1 MAARP
6 SFTNRSSTS
15 KPPTPPLNSTPTTL
29 ISASA
34 SCTGTHPI
42 TLGPKTIVQLRARLT
57 SDYGPIDVGKGCIIS
72 ARASVGLLSPPR
84 NEMYAKGVTISP
96 NVLIETGAII
106 EGASIGAYTIVEAG
120 AKIGKG
126 TVIGANS
133 KVCAG
138 LEIGE
143 GIVIGDNT
151 VVYGSGWGEQ
161 REAQEGLGLDGMRK
175 VWMEAQEDSLRRTWT
190 GK

>member
-1 MAARP
+1 M
-6 SFTNRSSTS
+6 
-15 KPPTPPLNSTPTTL
+15 
-29 ISASA
+29 
-34 SCTGTHPI
+34 
-42 TLGPKTIVQLRARLT
+42 
-57 SDYGPIDVGKGCIIS
+57 
-72 ARASVGLLSPPR
+72 
-84 NEMYAKGVTISP
+84 TISP

-138 LEIGE
+138 LEVGE

-161 REAQEGLGLDGMRK
+161 REAQDGLGLNGMRK
-175 VWMEAQEDSLRRTWT
+175 AWMESQEDSLRRMWT

>member
-1 MAARP
+1 M
-6 SFTNRSSTS
+6 
-15 KPPTPPLNSTPTTL
+15 
-29 ISASA
+29 
-34 SCTGTHPI
+34 
-42 TLGPKTIVQLRARLT
+42 
-57 SDYGPIDVGKGCIIS
+57 
-72 ARASVGLLSPPR
+72 
-84 NEMYAKGVTISP
+84 TISP
-96 NVLIETGAII
+96 GVLIETGAII
-106 EGASIGAYTIVEAG
+106 EGASIGAYTIIEAG

-143 GIVIGDNT
+143 GVVIGDNT

-161 REAQEGLGLDGMRK
+161 RTEQGVLGLDGMRK
-175 VWMEAQEDSLRRTWT
+175 VWMESHEDILRRMWT